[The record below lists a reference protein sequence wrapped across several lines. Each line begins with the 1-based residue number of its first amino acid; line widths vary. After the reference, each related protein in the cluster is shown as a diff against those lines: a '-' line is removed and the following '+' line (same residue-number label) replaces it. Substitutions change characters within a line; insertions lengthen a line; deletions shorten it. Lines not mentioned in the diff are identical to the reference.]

1 MSETI
6 KLSTT
11 DMEKIVRKLVYEQR
25 LYDYTKLDY
34 VDIAID
40 TFKTW
45 LKETKDLKGKFPMS
59 YLINK
64 YFDEFTDF
72 IFANRPVE
80 DKERFIRRN
89 NQSTT
94 LENWGQEIVI
104 GNVVSDLPTL
114 GSEEFFTKK
123 FERFLPRVW
132 QMMEIPEWLKIDL
145 IEPNP
150 SQIRMNLVVD
160 YPKMM
165 KSNDTKYTKGYDVLD
180 KFKKILTKY
189 FGITFGRV
197 IEGNVLLQLNNV
209 NFIGLEEW
217 VKKDFNKELKK
228 DIKSLPGS
236 EDLHSIK
243 FEPPNSYEFK
253 SGMKLVMRKYKYGR
267 EIRNGVERLLRD
279 KGYNQEFLK
288 FHS

>member
-11 DMEKIVRKLVYEQR
+11 DMEKIVRKIINEQK

-34 VDIAID
+34 IDIAID

-45 LKETKDLKGKFPMS
+45 LKDTKNLKGKFPMS

-64 YFDEFTDF
+64 YFDEFTNF
-72 IFANRPVE
+72 IFANRPTE

-89 NQSTT
+89 NQSST
-94 LENWGQEIVI
+94 LENWGQEIVS

-123 FERFLPRVW
+123 FERFLPRVL
-132 QMMEIPEWLKIDL
+132 QMMEIPEWLKIEL

-150 SQIRMNLVVD
+150 SQIKMKLVVD
-160 YPKMM
+160 YPKMI
-165 KSNDTKYTKGYDVLD
+165 KSNNTQYTKGYDVLD
-180 KFKKILTKY
+180 KFKKVLTKY

-197 IEGNVLLQLNNV
+197 IEGNVLLQLDSVVFNG
-209 NFIGLEEW
+209 FEEW
-217 VKKDFNKELKK
+217 IKKDFNKELKK
-228 DIKSLPGS
+228 EIKSLPGS
-236 EDLHSIK
+236 GDLHSMK
-243 FEPPNSYEFK
+243 FEPPSSSDFK
-253 SGMKLVMRKYKYGR
+253 SNIKLVMRKYTYGR
-267 EIRNGVERLLRD
+267 EIRNGIEQLLRD
-279 KGYNQEFLK
+279 KGYSQEFLRY
-288 FHS
+288 HS